1 MSFSVQAKDELA
13 RIEDRRCCRVAELAA
28 LIRLNGRIGSNGE
41 RILLTIG
48 TDRAAVARKIYKCLK
63 EVFGL
68 PARVT
73 VRKRARLRKNN
84 RYAVEVEGTSDLEKA
99 FSRLGV
105 SVPGGSEQ
113 TGIKSDLL
121 SRECCRRSYLR
132 GAFLARGSVSNPQS
146 EYHLEILVDS
156 ESEAMNLTRVMRRLG
171 LEPGITPRKQRWV
184 VYIKDGGRIVDCLN
198 MMGAHAALLEFENAR
213 IVKEM
218 RNQVNR
224 LVNCDTAN
232 LNKTVRAGVRQEEMI
247 RLLIDRIGLQKIP
260 PNLKEVAEL
269 RLQQPDASLREL
281 GEMASPPLSK
291 SCVNHRLRKLEALAR
306 RILADEQH

>member
-1 MSFSVQAKDELA
+1 MSFSVQVKDELA
-13 RIEDRRCCRVAELAA
+13 RIEDRRCCRAAELAA
-28 LIRLNGRIGSNGE
+28 LIRLNGRIGSNQE
-41 RILLTIG
+41 RLTLTIG

-84 RYAVEVEGTSDLEKA
+84 RYAVEVEGTPGLERA
-99 FSRLGV
+99 LFRLGA

-113 TGIKSDLL
+113 TGIKPDLI

-156 ESEAMNLTRVMRRLG
+156 ESEAVNLTRVMRMLG
-171 LEPGITPRKQRWV
+171 LEPGITPRKQKWV